1 MAWQA
6 LEFEV
11 SGADVEA
18 LSDALFD
25 AGALSVDV
33 TDADEGSVKERAI
46 YLEPGEEVLLSW

>member
-46 YLEPGEEVLLSW
+46 YLEPGEEILLSW